1 MKVLLKGCTPCG
13 GDLMR
18 ARAHAETETVTCLQ
32 CGYERDITPGYG
44 WPRLVR
50 TEEPDVVRVTAR
62 GKEEVAA

>member
-1 MKVLLKGCTPCG
+1 MKVLLKGCTRCG

-18 ARAHAETETVTCLQ
+18 ARADAETETVTCLQ

-50 TEEPDVVRVTAR
+50 PVPEAVVAAPKE
-62 GKEEVAA
+62 KEEVAA